1 MPDSASSPTPTAGP
15 AWLHSTRFQ
24 AIALTAL
31 VLFLFWWRLGSL
43 GLIDPD
49 EPFYA
54 LTSREMV
61 QSGDWV
67 TPRVFGEP
75 QFEKPIL
82 FYWETSA
89 CQVLLGDNEF
99 AARVPGALAASLV
112 VFLTWLIGRRLFSP
126 LTGFLAAVVLAT
138 GGLFVVMSRL
148 MLTDL
153 SHTLFITAGM
163 YCLWRAFHDEER
175 RVRWLVGLT
184 VASALSMLTKG
195 PQGLVFTA
203 MAGLGYAWLSGRR
216 SPWTW
221 RSALGCGALWLTMA
235 LPWYLAMFVRHQSGP
250 TSPATGWAYYWDSF
264 FVHENWDRFFHA
276 EHQGNNT
283 WYYYLEMLIGGA
295 IPWIPLVFAALW
307 ETAATFKRR
316 FRERPG
322 LTLVVCWLA
331 PSYVFMTVAQSKL
344 PSYIFFL
351 TVPVALLAGA
361 TLERWIREGFG
372 PTERWA
378 VGAFTLLQGLLL
390 VWYVPTYHPNS
401 LPFHAQLLALG
412 APLTLA
418 GLLALAGRSF
428 PWAVV
433 STTFNVVLVFTAFY
447 WIEPKL
453 EGTVGSREICKV
465 VAQARRP
472 GEPLVTCSF
481 LGRAAK
487 FYLGEQPA
495 AIFVP
500 DQKALPGHGN
510 FRPYYPFYSYHPLRQ
525 LTIERQL
532 GEFADSQKS
541 VLCLGERR
549 DFTLLNESPTS
560 SVRGRCE
567 LLGETG
573 EKPGRAVFRIQP
585 KGWQPPAK

>member
-1 MPDSASSPTPTAGP
+1 MNPAIEPRPSTPAF
-15 AWLHSTRFQ
+15 LSSTRFQ
-24 AIALTAL
+24 AVTLAALIF
-31 VLFLFWWRLGSL
+31 FLFWWRLGSL

-61 QSGDWV
+61 QSGDWI

-82 FYWETSA
+82 FYWQTCAS
-89 CQVLLGDNEF
+89 QVILGDNEF

-112 VFLTWLIGRRLFSP
+112 VLLTWQIGRRLLTP
-126 LTGFLAAVVLAT
+126 LSGFLAAVILAT
-138 GGLFVVMSRL
+138 GSLFVVMSRL

-153 SHTLFITAGM
+153 SHTLFISAGM
-163 YCLWRAFHDEER
+163 YCLWRAFHDER
-175 RVRWLVGLT
+175 RCVRWLVGLT

-203 MAGLGYAWLSGRR
+203 MAGAGYAWLSGRP

-221 RSALGCGALWLTMA
+221 RRFLACAALWLAIA

-250 TSPATGWAYYWDSF
+250 TSTATGWGYYWDSF
-264 FVHENWDRFFHA
+264 FVHENWDRFLHA

-295 IPWIPLVFAALW
+295 VPWIPLVAASLW
-307 ETAATFKRR
+307 ETGRTFRQR
-316 FRERPG
+316 FRSEPG
-322 LTLVVCWLA
+322 LTLVVCWLV
-331 PSYVFMTVAQSKL
+331 PSYLFMTVAQSKL

-351 TVPVALLAGA
+351 TVPVALLAGV

-372 PTERWA
+372 RSERWI
-378 VGAFTLLQGLLL
+378 VGFLTLLQGLAL
-390 VWYVPTYHPNS
+390 VWYVPTFHPNS
-401 LPFHAQLLALG
+401 LPFHSQLIALG
-412 APLTLA
+412 APLTVA
-418 GLLALAGRSF
+418 GLAALGGRSLS
-428 PWAVV
+428 WAAV
-433 STTFNVVLVFTAFY
+433 STTFNLVLVFTAFY
-447 WIEPKL
+447 WIEPRL

-465 VAQARRP
+465 VADVRRP

-487 FYLGEQPA
+487 FYLGEQPV

-500 DQKALPGHGN
+500 DQRLLDGRGN
-510 FRPYYPFYSYHPLRQ
+510 YRPFYPFYSYHPLRQ
-525 LTIERQL
+525 LTIEEQL
-532 GEFADSQKS
+532 GAYADTQAS

-549 DFTLLNESPTS
+549 DFKLLNESPTS

-585 KGWQPPAK
+585 RGWQPAAAR